1 MVRPDATSGYTASVG
16 LYNWPVSAFTIGDVI
31 RKARVAKRWSQTKL
45 GTVAASYQLGEG
57 TLPINK
63 STVSKVEKD
72 PYTSE
77 FGTVWR
83 LLAALNLT
91 FGDVERQIGKPFT
104 ERRKEEASRHS
115 ARDAGRAKRERSEAA
130 EKRGRARTGQT

>member
-1 MVRPDATSGYTASVG
+1 MLRPDATSGYSASEG
-16 LYNWPVSAFTIGDVI
+16 LYNWPVHEFTIGDVI
-31 RKARVAKRWSQTKL
+31 RKTRIARRWSQTKL
-45 GTVAASYQLGEG
+45 GTEAAYFQFGTG

-63 STVSKVEKD
+63 STVSKVEHE

-91 FGDVERQIGKPFT
+91 FADVERRIGTPFT
-104 ERRKEEASRHS
+104 ERRRASTRQA
-115 ARDAGRAKRERSEAA
+115 ARDEAPSEAA
-130 EKRGRARTGQT
+130 EKRGRKSTGRL